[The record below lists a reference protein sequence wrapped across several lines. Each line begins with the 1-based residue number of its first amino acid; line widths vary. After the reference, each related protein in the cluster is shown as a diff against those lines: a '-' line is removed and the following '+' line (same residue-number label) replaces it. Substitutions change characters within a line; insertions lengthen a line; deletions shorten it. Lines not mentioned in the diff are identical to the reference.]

1 MSGARK
7 NAKEVQ
13 KVIAL
18 MRQPDQ
24 GPSLHP
30 KQGPVQLAAQ
40 QVAYHHAQNNSNG
53 LTPMDLLA
61 LQRMV
66 GNRQVQRML
75 ARRVDS
81 ANVQQQN
88 ALAEVQRPFAEH
100 PLVQRMI
107 SIDKKEVKTVQEVM
121 PAIGDDLVRA
131 IRAREETIAQTRSTK
146 GQKDPDFGWKVLSKS
161 VYAKDIAK
169 AINDIISD
177 PKEKH
182 DIPTQVGSAKTLA
195 VAGLVRS
202 ILDRNT
208 VLKGKEAAA
217 GVAAAE
223 EKQQAAMEKE
233 QAEGPTLAAS
243 GYAIEFGVDF
253 KANHFAGSKEAA
265 EAIAKRRAKEERVL
279 LNTVLQESEATVRA
293 AVGQRRT
300 KELKP
305 GKGNYEGY
313 MRLLLPDT
321 ACWTVN
327 VKYDGVTAEISENK
341 EMEGVTVSG
350 YIGEAAPKYLVS
362 KI

>member
-1 MSGARK
+1 MQA
-7 NAKEVQ
+7 V
-13 KVIAL
+13 
-18 MRQPDQ
+18 
-24 GPSLHP
+24 
-30 KQGPVQLAAQ
+30 AA
-40 QVAYHHAQNNSNG
+40 QVAYRRVQLNRNG
-53 LTPMDLLA
+53 PRPADLRA
-61 LQRMV
+61 LQRTV

-81 ANVQQQN
+81 ADVQQQN

-146 GQKDPDFGWKVLSKS
+146 GKKDPDFDWKKLIES

-182 DIPTQVGSAKTLA
+182 DIPTQVGSEKTLA
-195 VAGLVRS
+195 VAKLVRS

-208 VLKGKEAAA
+208 VLKDKEAAA
-217 GVAAAE
+217 QGAAAE

-243 GYAIEFGVDF
+243 GYAIDFGVDF
-253 KANHFAGSKEAA
+253 KKNHFADSKEAA
-265 EAIAKRRAKEERVL
+265 EAIAKRRAKEEKVL
-279 LNTVLQESEATVRA
+279 LSTVLQESEATVRA

-300 KELKP
+300 KALTP

-327 VKYDGVTAEISENK
+327 VKYDGVAAEISENRDMK
-341 EMEGVTVSG
+341 GVTVSG
-350 YIGEAAPKYLVS
+350 YIGEGAPKYLVS